1 MARLD
6 SKPCHKSTI
15 HFMDYTIVIKSIG
28 YKNYSEKMKVL
39 SGQCQ
44 VWNSRVE
51 CRKNPQKGVEIGI
64 ITWCRV
70 KDHISIKPRLR
81 RVSCMEIAFRFTRLN
96 SRNTPRQQRVHCN
109 TYPVNRDPAVGSE
122 INNLA
127 RCMHPRVRPA
137 RSVDRNPF
145 FDDLFDNPFEFS
157 LNRRHPRLILKAE
170 VVSAVVFN
178 DDLDVTH

>member
-15 HFMDYTIVIKSIG
+15 HFMDYTIVSKSIG

-70 KDHISIKPRLR
+70 KDHISILT
-81 RVSCMEIAFRFTRLN
+81 SAT
-96 SRNTPRQQRVHCN
+96 H
-109 TYPVNRDPAVGSE
+109 
-122 INNLA
+122 
-127 RCMHPRVRPA
+127 H
-137 RSVDRNPF
+137 RSVMLN
-145 FDDLFDNPFEFS
+145 LFQ
-157 LNRRHPRLILKAE
+157 HPLELL
-170 VVSAVVFN
+170 VLLV
-178 DDLDVTH
+178 